1 MNKLNEENQEKNLKN
16 ELFENSPISI
26 EQKHQETKSTF
37 SGSIKPLKKLN
48 YLIKGIQ
55 DFSKRYNSDSMNA
68 LTDKKFLLSFNQII
82 SLINEVIDY
91 QNKIIELESSEKE
104 KMQNISQDF
113 INKLSYTIFSYEKV
127 EILNNEKNKY
137 KSNKKIRNQILYNK
151 KISKPQ
157 PRFNFSNSNIISNN
171 NIEEDVKKNN
181 NTMSKYFSSNYI
193 AETNNIQI
201 KTKKKD
207 EIKEKN
213 KLHKVI
219 KCYNSN
225 IRSYINDK
233 KIINNDKTVR
243 SFFNKKKNKKLKI
256 QTEGNK
262 NFKKEEKIK
271 INKNKNLKIISTTFY
286 TTNIKENY
294 NNPKTTRNS
303 EKKQLN
309 TFNSHLD
316 YSLKNNSVILRS
328 SSLKNKSYKENETNI
343 MAYNFYNTFNDFE
356 QKLLDSQPVKEGYI
370 IKGKINIFSKVPK
383 PSILAN
389 KLLECSKKYINDYN
403 GVNEEERKK
412 NRFHTHSHSFKNK
425 YKNKK

>member
-48 YLIKGIQ
+48 YLIKVIQ

-225 IRSYINDK
+225 IRSY
-233 KIINNDKTVR
+233 
-243 SFFNKKKNKKLKI
+243 KNYK
-256 QTEGNK
+256 TEGNK